1 MGSAPSERLSHTA
14 HGRILIVEDDESL
27 RRVTHVQLQR
37 SGYDTV
43 AVSDVL
49 EALEVMNRL
58 PFDLVITDLNLPGP
72 TGLDLLKKARAAFP
86 EIMVVLVTAYG
97 TVETAVEAMKT
108 GAYDYLTK
116 PVHPYELRMLIS
128 RALERRQLI
137 EEVRTLRSTIDQKFG
152 FENLVGHS
160 PALMRVLDAASRVA
174 QTDATVLIHGETG
187 TGKELLAKA
196 IHFNSPRRER
206 PFVVI
211 NCGSIPRDLLE
222 SELFGHVRGAFTGAL
237 THKKGKVEMA
247 EGGTVFLDEIGE
259 MPLDLQVRV
268 LRLIQEREIEKVG
281 APTAIHVDVRIIA
294 ATHRDLAA
302 LVEHGTF
309 REDLYYRLAVVP
321 VELPP
326 LRARVEDISE
336 FVVEFFRLSKEKHH
350 RPNLRLPGFLIPYF
364 SRFHWPGNVRQL
376 QNAIERMVVLCPGDK
391 ITVSDLPDF
400 LQVDVSHG
408 PPLEVARVAEGLTL
422 DTVEK
427 ELVIQ
432 ALKKFNWNYSRA
444 ARHLGVTRKALMGRV
459 AKHSIQRQTAG
470 DEEVR
475 PPEDS

>member
-1 MGSAPSERLSHTA
+1 MSAASQHAGHTTR
-14 HGRILIVEDDESL
+14 GRILLVEDDESL
-27 RRVTHVQLQR
+27 RQVTHVQLEKT
-37 SGYDTV
+37 GYDTV
-43 AVSDVL
+43 AVRDVPEAL
-49 EALEVMNRL
+49 EALNRL

-72 TGLDLLKKARAAFP
+72 AGLDLLKKVRDAFP
-86 EIMVVLVTAYG
+86 ETAVVLVTAFG

-116 PVHPYELRMLIS
+116 PVHPYELRTLVS

-137 EEVRTLRSTIDQKFG
+137 EEVRSLRNTIDQKFG
-152 FENLVGHS
+152 FENIVGHS

-196 IHFNSPRRER
+196 IHFNSSRRGR

-237 THKKGKVEMA
+237 THKKGKVELA

-259 MPLDLQVRV
+259 MPLDLQVRI
-268 LRLIQEREIEKVG
+268 LRLIQEREVEKIG
-281 APTAIHVDVRIIA
+281 ASAAIQVDIRIIA
-294 ATHRDLAA
+294 ATHRDLAT
-302 LVEHGTF
+302 LVERGDF

-321 VELPP
+321 IELPP
-326 LRARVEDISE
+326 LRARAGDIGE
-336 FVVEFFRLSKEKHH
+336 FVVEFFRLSLQKHH
-350 RPNLRLPGFLIPYF
+350 RLGLRLPGSLIPYF
-364 SRFHWPGNVRQL
+364 SRYHWPGNIRQL
-376 QNAIERMVVLCPGDK
+376 QNVIERMVVLCPGDK
-391 ITVSDLPDF
+391 ITLSDLPDF
-400 LQVDVSHG
+400 LQADSSHG
-408 PPLEVARVAEGLTL
+408 PPLDVARVAEGLTL

-427 ELVIQ
+427 ELVVQ
-432 ALKKFNWNYSRA
+432 ALRKFDWNYSKA

-459 AKHSIQRQTAG
+459 AKHGIQRDSTTG
-470 DEEVR
+470 DGGT
-475 PPEDS
+475 PPPGDS